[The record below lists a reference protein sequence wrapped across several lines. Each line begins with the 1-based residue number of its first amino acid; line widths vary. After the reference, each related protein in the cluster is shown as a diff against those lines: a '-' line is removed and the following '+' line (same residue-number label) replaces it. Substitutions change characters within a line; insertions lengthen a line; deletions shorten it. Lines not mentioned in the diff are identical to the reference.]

1 MKMQMSD
8 DMEMKNEFKPVK
20 IEDLDLSEEEKN
32 FIADGARKYL
42 DVGSDPNDGDVFN
55 GTPVDDSPES

>member
-1 MKMQMSD
+1 
-8 DMEMKNEFKPVK
+8 MKNEFKPVK